1 MISIASTKV
10 LLIDD
15 HQLTRSLLRGLLKDA
30 GYHTIRQA
38 IDGDTGIK
46 QAQHFSPDLI
56 CLDMVMPGKSG
67 LETLILL
74 RDAVPRACVLM
85 VTASNDRDT
94 VVSCLNAGAN
104 GYIIKPFNAATVLR
118 VIESAL
124 QKRSTGGQ
132 TVAL

>member
-1 MISIASTKV
+1 MTTIASTKV

-30 GYHTIRQA
+30 GFHAIRQA
-38 IDGDTGIK
+38 ADGDSGVK
-46 QAQHFSPDLI
+46 QAQHFAPDLI

-67 LETLILL
+67 LETLVPL
-74 RDAVPRACVLM
+74 REVAPRACVLM
-85 VTASNDRDT
+85 VTASSDRET
-94 VVSCLNAGAN
+94 VVNCLNAGAN